1 MHPQLPTNVGLDA
14 VSVTIQNASYQSLLS
29 LVTVSEP

>member
-1 MHPQLPTNVGLDA
+1 MHLQLSTNVGPDV

-29 LVTVSEP
+29 LVTVQEP